1 VSRFVGLLYC
11 PYRIPDE
18 NDKYVET
25 FEDCDVF
32 FIGHFSN
39 KFNLE
44 KNQAWNYIQQ
54 KHLLKNKNQDQ
65 KQCAGCSGGCVTD
78 AQAGFQISEAFTPF
92 SQKDEI
98 FSRSFWDETIHSE
111 KTDRFYTSYRKPL
124 KEWKQVDGYQHR
136 DFSVRN
142 AGWHV
147 ADFFAERLDE
157 SNERREGFLDFLTA
171 QRESNAEPRDIPDPV
186 EMSGEIKHVA
196 KLFGADLC
204 GITFYDKRWTYTK
217 RFNRHQLDEVEMDLP
232 DGMTN
237 TIVVAH
243 EMDFELLRTVPS
255 ALSGTATGVGYSR
268 DVTTLLALAQYIRN
282 LGYEAY
288 ASMNDTALSIPMAI
302 QAGLGEYGRHGLLIT
317 KEFGPRV
324 RLGKIF
330 TNLPLSHDKPI
341 RFGVEAF
348 CNVCKECAENCP
360 PSAID
365 FGDQKETIYSQSNIL
380 GISKWTTDPEKC
392 FDFWVKQVTDCS
404 ICIRVCPYNRKTP
417 KWLYNI
423 RIKLMGTSFRKFM
436 LWLDRAMGKGERNAP
451 SNWWNND

>member
-1 VSRFVGLLYC
+1 MP

-39 KFNLE
+39 KFNTE

-98 FSRSFWDETIHSE
+98 FSRSFWDET
-111 KTDRFYTSYRKPL
+111 
-124 KEWKQVDGYQHR
+124 
-136 DFSVRN
+136 
-142 AGWHV
+142 
-147 ADFFAERLDE
+147 AERLDE

-237 TIVVAH
+237 TIVIAH

-282 LGYEAY
+282 LGY
-288 ASMNDTALSIPMAI
+288 
-302 QAGLGEYGRHGLLIT
+302 
-317 KEFGPRV
+317 
-324 RLGKIF
+324 
-330 TNLPLSHDKPI
+330 
-341 RFGVEAF
+341 
-348 CNVCKECAENCP
+348 
-360 PSAID
+360 
-365 FGDQKETIYSQSNIL
+365 
-380 GISKWTTDPEKC
+380 
-392 FDFWVKQVTDCS
+392 
-404 ICIRVCPYNRKTP
+404 
-417 KWLYNI
+417 
-423 RIKLMGTSFRKFM
+423 
-436 LWLDRAMGKGERNAP
+436 
-451 SNWWNND
+451 